1 VWGGIFLTIQEMCKE
16 RKTSLGI
23 TSQEIAD
30 QSGVPLSTVNNFFAH
45 ASKSPPL
52 YTAAPICAVLGVSLD
67 AYFGIGDHLTATEE
81 TLQAEKVG
89 LEKRLSNKRETID
102 VQNHTINVMEKGL
115 RIRNCVILVMG
126 VAIVLLLCWCVY
138 VDMHALNIGFWRE

>member
-1 VWGGIFLTIQEMCKE
+1 M
-16 RKTSLGI
+16 
-23 TSQEIAD
+23 
-30 QSGVPLSTVNNFFAH
+30 
-45 ASKSPPL
+45 
-52 YTAAPICAVLGVSLD
+52 
-67 AYFGIGDHLTATEE
+67 
-81 TLQAEKVG
+81 QAEKVG

>member
-1 VWGGIFLTIQEMCKE
+1 M
-16 RKTSLGI
+16 
-23 TSQEIAD
+23 D
-30 QSGVPLSTVNNFFAH
+30 
-45 ASKSPPL
+45 
-52 YTAAPICAVLGVSLD
+52 
-67 AYFGIGDHLTATEE
+67 
-81 TLQAEKVG
+81 G

-102 VQNHTINVMEKGL
+102 VQNHTITVMEKGL